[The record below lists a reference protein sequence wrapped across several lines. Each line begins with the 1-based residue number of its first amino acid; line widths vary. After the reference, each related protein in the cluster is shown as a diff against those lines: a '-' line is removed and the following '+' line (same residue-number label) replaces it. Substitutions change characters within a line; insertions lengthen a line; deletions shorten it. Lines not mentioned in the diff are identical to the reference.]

1 MGSIANG
8 TKELRLELDATGAGS
23 PVPAIE
29 MSCRNGDRSWPVE
42 IGMYTHRIVNWRDG
56 HDVDVSSWVSV
67 RNGVK

>member
-29 MSCRNGDRSWPVE
+29 MGYRNE
-42 IGMYTHRIVNWRDG
+42 L
-56 HDVDVSSWVSV
+56 
-67 RNGVK
+67 